1 MRAAKC
7 CDAALTVENATAMRI
22 LVLIVWRTNELR
34 ARVPLSGLIRR
45 SNVSKSTYTSFGAV
59 GDGAG
64 WGEISA
70 RARALRSA
78 YLAAQFRKA
87 AATLFGHRR

>member
-1 MRAAKC
+1 M
-7 CDAALTVENATAMRI
+7 
-22 LVLIVWRTNELR
+22 
-34 ARVPLSGLIRR
+34 
-45 SNVSKSTYTSFGAV
+45 SKSTHTSFGA
-59 GDGAG
+59 GSDAAG

-87 AATLFGHRR
+87 AATLFGNRRGR

>member
-1 MRAAKC
+1 M
-7 CDAALTVENATAMRI
+7 
-22 LVLIVWRTNELR
+22 
-34 ARVPLSGLIRR
+34 
-45 SNVSKSTYTSFGAV
+45 SKSTYTSFRSGI
-59 GDGAG
+59 DGAG

>member
-1 MRAAKC
+1 M
-7 CDAALTVENATAMRI
+7 
-22 LVLIVWRTNELR
+22 
-34 ARVPLSGLIRR
+34 
-45 SNVSKSTYTSFGAV
+45 SKSTHTNVRPGIDGPAW
-59 GDGAG
+59 GD
-64 WGEISA
+64 ISA

>member
-1 MRAAKC
+1 M
-7 CDAALTVENATAMRI
+7 
-22 LVLIVWRTNELR
+22 
-34 ARVPLSGLIRR
+34 
-45 SNVSKSTYTSFGAV
+45 SKSTYTSFGAV

-78 YLAAQFRKA
+78 YLAAQLRKA
-87 AATLFGHRR
+87 AATLFGNRRGR